1 MMYSS
6 PVCLTLRNNK
16 SMDVTSSV
24 IFLLHDL
31 QVATFESLL
40 LPQLLF
46 TDRSLEMTKMKVTK
60 APPVE

>member
-24 IFLLHDL
+24 IFSAPRFASSDFR
-31 QVATFESLL
+31 VA
-40 LPQLLF
+40 
-46 TDRSLEMTKMKVTK
+46 V
-60 APPVE
+60 AAAVAVY